1 MTKFFLYGHY
11 DSRGGATLI
20 EDESK
25 EKADI
30 RYAEAFCNED
40 SEWGTKAEQ
49 DKQLIEEDFL
59 GKVTFTSYRD
69 VQDGEDLE
77 QGEPI
82 PSERADAEKANAFE
96 DGLAWADDKIVETTP
111 NPFRELLWER
121 RDDSDTLVELR
132 LCPKGHSPAYE
143 DQREMPTPHSFSSK
157 EPVKQAGWKRSSLGE
172 DACGVI
178 LMKKPTSPT

>member
-1 MTKFFLYGHY
+1 MKITGFLYGHY

-25 EKADI
+25 EIADI
-30 RYAEAFCNED
+30 RYASMFCNED

-49 DKQLIEEDFL
+49 DKTLIEEDFIA
-59 GKVTFTSYRD
+59 KVTFSSYRE
-69 VQDGEDLE
+69 VADGEDLE
-77 QGEPI
+77 QGPPI
-82 PSERADAEKANAFE
+82 PSEEDDAPKANAFE
-96 DGLAWADDKIVETTP
+96 DGLAWATDEILSTTP

-121 RDDSDTLVELR
+121 RNESDEVVELR

-143 DQREMPTPHSFSSK
+143 NQGDRQTPFYHYSGPPK
-157 EPVKQAGWKRSSLGE
+157 GTKQDGWKRSSLGE

-178 LMKKPTSPT
+178 LMKKV